1 MRLFSFVLVVAILS
15 GCGPDCE
22 KTCNRMA
29 ETMGKDQPNFDQAK
43 SSVIASC
50 MNDCKAGGISKERAV
65 CYEQAKNLG
74 ELGLCDKTIK

>member
-1 MRLFSFVLVVAILS
+1 
-15 GCGPDCE
+15 
-22 KTCNRMA
+22 MA